1 MRTLTLTLTAAL
13 IVLGMIATA
22 ASAQT
27 QASGAT
33 SFLAQLRN
41 MTPIARPAACTGRT
55 GYCGCG
61 PGWVSACRSRCCRC
75 VPC

>member
-1 MRTLTLTLTAAL
+1 MRTLTLTLTAAV

-27 QASGAT
+27 QASGAAG
-33 SFLAQLRN
+33 FMAHLRN
-41 MTPIARPAACTGRT
+41 MTPIVTQASCRGRT

-61 PGWVSACRSRCCRC
+61 PGFVSACRNRCCRC